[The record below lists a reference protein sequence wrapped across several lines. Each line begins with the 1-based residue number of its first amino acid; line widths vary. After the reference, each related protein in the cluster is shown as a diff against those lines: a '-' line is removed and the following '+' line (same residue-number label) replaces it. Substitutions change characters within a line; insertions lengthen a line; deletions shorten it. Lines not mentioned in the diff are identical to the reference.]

1 MTEQQIRVPIV
12 SDAFIEA
19 AESFRVTLRDSQ
31 GGAGLGTTAAIVQ
44 IAADGGPF
52 GQFNFREALLSVEE
66 GTPYAQLAV
75 SRLFY
80 SSGPVSVTLTPLAGT
95 AAAGADFVADPITL
109 TWADG
114 EGGSKVARIP
124 LVDDTQSELP
134 EDFTVRLSNPTGGAV
149 LGQQPVAIVR
159 ILDSDQP
166 APSRGG
172 GAFDLFS
179 VSVLGLLLTMRR
191 FIGRSTLER
200 AEPDR

>member
-12 SDAFIEA
+12 SDAFIEP

-66 GTPYAQLAV
+66 STPYAQLAV

-114 EGGSKVARIP
+114 EGGVKLLGSRSSTIHNRSYPRTLRCGCRIP
-124 LVDDTQSELP
+124 PAAQYSG
-134 EDFTVRLSNPTGGAV
+134 SN
-149 LGQQPVAIVR
+149 
-159 ILDSDQP
+159 
-166 APSRGG
+166 
-172 GAFDLFS
+172 
-179 VSVLGLLLTMRR
+179 
-191 FIGRSTLER
+191 RS
-200 AEPDR
+200 P